1 MSLKIISLD
10 KTACGSTVKIISLS
24 IKDDL
29 RRRLMDLGLIEE
41 TTVKCIMKSPLGDPT
56 AYSVRGAVI
65 ALRSCDASKILVK
78 SE

>member
-1 MSLKIISLD
+1 MKIISLD